1 MAPFAWMILVWMSKN
16 ENRRGVLME
25 ILEKRKEKK
34 EKMISVPLVLAV
46 LFCIIM
52 IIYTEI
58 VG

>member
-1 MAPFAWMILVWMSKN
+1 MSKN